1 MPLSCSVLLQAGAD
15 VNNHDNDGW
24 TPLHAAAYWGQK
36 EACELLVENFC
47 DMDIKNYVKNTQT
60 TSHTTEKYPNY
71 FTRYRKIPK
80 LVTRYRTVPKLVT
93 RYRTVPKLVTR
104 YRTVPKLVTRYR
116 TVPKLVTRYRTV
128 PKLVTRYR
136 TVPKLVTR
144 YRTVPKLV
152 TRYRTVP
159 KLVTR
164 YRTVPKLVTRYRTVP
179 KLVTRYRTVPK
190 LVTRYRTV
198 PKLVTRYRT
207 VPKLVTRYRTVPQL
221 VTRYRTEPKLV
232 TRYRTIPKLLHTLQ
246 NNIQTT
252 SHATEQY
259 PNYFTRY
266 RTIPKLLPTCRAQ
279 TAFDVADTDMQRT
292 LEELK
297 KKQAALQR
305 DRGDVNIVQKKE
317 VNAKKRI
324 SANDKTNIIRRDNAS
339 ERHGLERTISE
350 EETVDRVK
358 KVELEIKSDSQQ
370 DSGIPVNDAE
380 VVEEETTS
388 ESTDDSETSS
398 DSDTVSK
405 DGGNDKEQEEKRNRV
420 NKDEPSRIPSTTEV
434 SKTVPNTAPSS
445 PSKTTTLENN
455 EPSVPLWRR
464 PGSFK
469 SRATSGREEVPG
481 KALTLRIGERES
493 PSPKATTPTG
503 AANRIN
509 ADTPEV
515 VLRRTQSFE
524 ADEKF
529 RRRYMELQARIKA
542 GSCPSLHACPV
553 SSLPTRSASLREKH
567 LSRRVRDD
575 IKTVVTEAQEPPTTT
590 ATLTTTTTTT
600 TSTTLTTTVNT
611 SPSKTSSTS
620 PTSTSPL
627 PGSQVRRS
635 FVPPVRDEESETQRK
650 AHAKRVRETR
660 RSTQGVTLEELKSAE
675 QLIKKRNQQQLQQ
688 LANEQ
693 IVLAQYGHLN
703 IKQESAYLGP
713 GREYGCNL
721 KGPTDDTVCSVGRL
735 IWSDQAQYRVVC
747 REIEVQNLTGCT
759 GVSSCPLTPQMVF
772 VSPSTQMQ
780 SPPIISTPNSTSI
793 TATITTAVPTVPSG
807 NVSLKDEGATVQ
819 ERRPSWRLRVDN
831 VDRSKFL
838 LEDARNRSSVGDT
851 PNYIRRTSSG
861 GSSATTRPSSAP
873 VEGVTADATV
883 TIALRRQGKPPE
895 DKDQT
900 SNELRQVQNIK
911 YLRSVNGEK
920 GGNRENLMS
929 TAQQGELFSRRLK
942 DLLRRRKVRLK
953 CKEVLYR
960 AYFVPI
966 VTHAAETWT
975 MNSSVPFQRGVVF
988 KMSSYHRSG
997 GGGGGITS
1005 GMVPRRPK
1013 SSAVRAISGANGRPR
1028 SLGLL
1033 SSSPS
1038 SGFGGYGGS
1047 GYLGLSSGYGSSPT
1061 SYSSGYSS
1069 PLSGLSTYGGT
1080 TSGYGGLTFH
1090 PSSSSSNLS
1099 LSSSSSNSPYYN
1111 SYLTPPT
1118 SSAYSR
1124 NTALIPAR
1132 TSSFNRTLGS
1142 SRPSPLS
1149 YLSSRSSSLTSLPAS
1164 TRSGSEGYSSGND
1177 YSGHSSRLSS
1187 VSGSGDSPAVSRAVT
1202 PAHSAKEETENGEL
1216 DYKKLY
1222 EEAML
1227 DNERLREKLKK
1238 TDNSLSEANSQ
1249 LEKISV
1255 SGKSSLSEL
1264 EKRERRAME
1273 RKLSEMEEELKQLQ
1287 KLKAENERL
1296 KAENRALTR
1305 VVSKLTNSANA
1316 GK

>member
-1 MPLSCSVLLQAGAD
+1 MPLCCSVLLQAGAD

-47 DMDIKNYVKNTQT
+47 DMDIKNYV
-60 TSHTTEKYPNY
+60 
-71 FTRYRKIPK
+71 
-80 LVTRYRTVPKLVT
+80 
-93 RYRTVPKLVTR
+93 
-104 YRTVPKLVTRYR
+104 
-116 TVPKLVTRYRTV
+116 
-128 PKLVTRYR
+128 
-136 TVPKLVTR
+136 
-144 YRTVPKLV
+144 
-152 TRYRTVP
+152 
-159 KLVTR
+159 
-164 YRTVPKLVTRYRTVP
+164 
-179 KLVTRYRTVPK
+179 
-190 LVTRYRTV
+190 
-198 PKLVTRYRT
+198 
-207 VPKLVTRYRTVPQL
+207 
-221 VTRYRTEPKLV
+221 
-232 TRYRTIPKLLHTLQ
+232 
-246 NNIQTT
+246 
-252 SHATEQY
+252 
-259 PNYFTRY
+259 
-266 RTIPKLLPTCRAQ
+266 AQ

-370 DSGIPVNDAE
+370 DSGIPVNDTE
-380 VVEEETTS
+380 MVEEETTS

-445 PSKTTTLENN
+445 PSKTTPLENN

-503 AANRIN
+503 AANRIS

-620 PTSTSPL
+620 PTSASPL

-703 IKQESAYLGP
+703 IKQESAYLGS

-721 KGPTDDTVCSVGRL
+721 KGPTDDTVCSGGRL

-747 REIEVQNLTGCT
+747 REIEVQNLAGCT

-807 NVSLKDEGATVQ
+807 NVSSKDEGATVQ

-895 DKDQT
+895 DKEQD
-900 SNELRQVQNIK
+900 K
-911 YLRSVNGEK
+911 
-920 GGNRENLMS
+920 ENDIRN
-929 TAQQGELFSRRLK
+929 AQATQGVIQ
-942 DLLRRRKVRLK
+942 RRRRPKRRSTGVVHVDMDEIDPDRQEKLDGDIVSKVNNN
-953 CKEVLYR
+953 E
-960 AYFVPI
+960 
-966 VTHAAETWT
+966 
-975 MNSSVPFQRGVVF
+975 SSVPFQRGVVF